1 MPNYTPPSRHF
12 LNTSLLDIVYADI
25 LNRNSSLV
33 DENSVLLL
41 DGWKNSSKN
50 EKYVVGLIHNVNGE
64 KIFLNSGD
72 FTEKSKTALA
82 LKDVV
87 EKATVDI
94 KEKYNT
100 NVFAVVSDNVSSML
114 CMGKMID
121 SWHLTCNSHSG
132 DLLAKAVVN
141 HSFSTKVTQVLKTF
155 KSSQLERKLT
165 KLGGKRIVLPGDTR
179 WCSYRDA
186 FRYCLENLNFMRHII
201 IKEGLLEIKK
211 EIVDLISDKDFEEE
225 LLVYIIIFD
234 GICELVNKCQ
244 RSDFNIADA
253 VEE

>member
-1 MPNYTPPSRHF
+1 MPNYTAPSRHV
-12 LNTSLLDIVYADI
+12 LSTSLLDIVYADI

-33 DENSVLLL
+33 DENS
-41 DGWKNSSKN
+41 N
-50 EKYVVGLIHNVNGE
+50 
-64 KIFLNSGD
+64 
-72 FTEKSKTALA
+72 FTEKSETALV
-82 LKDVV
+82 LKDVI
-87 EKATVDI
+87 EKATVDG

-100 NVFAVVSDNVSSML
+100 NIFAVVSDNVSSML

-121 SWHLTCNSHSG
+121 SWHLACYSQSG
-132 DLLAKAVVN
+132 DLLAKVVVD
-141 HSFSTKVTQVLKTF
+141 HSFSTKETQVLKTF
-155 KSSQLERKLT
+155 KSSRLERKLT

-186 FRYCLENLNFMRHII
+186 FRCCLENLNFTRNII

-244 RSDFNIADA
+244 RSDFNIADT